1 MIGCR
6 YTACTVPLQWE
17 QVRNWKNICISARK
31 YLVHTDHTCSGAVGE
46 AARSPSF
53 SRCGRAVEASAVEAA
68 AGTLGG
74 GRYYCDVM
82 L

>member
-1 MIGCR
+1 M
-6 YTACTVPLQWE
+6 
-17 QVRNWKNICISARK
+17 
-31 YLVHTDHTCSGAVGE
+31 GE

-74 GRYYCDVM
+74 GRYIIVM
-82 L
+82 LCYSSY